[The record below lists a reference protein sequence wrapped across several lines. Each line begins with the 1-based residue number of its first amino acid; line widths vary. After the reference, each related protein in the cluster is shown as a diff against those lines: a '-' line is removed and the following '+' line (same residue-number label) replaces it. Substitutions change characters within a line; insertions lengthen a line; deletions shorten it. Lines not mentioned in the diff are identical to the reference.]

1 MTSAQQRR
9 EGVRFLQRRGISQ
22 RRGCALLHLARSSCR
37 TPVRSDPNQELR
49 QSLHR
54 IGIQHPCYG
63 YRRAWALLR
72 RGQESLNRKRIH
84 RLWKEERLTL
94 ARRKPRK
101 RNHPVTPYPLQATSP
116 YHVWTYDFLFD
127 RTREGRSVKILT
139 IVDEF
144 SKEALA
150 IRVGRSLPAAAVV
163 ETIQGLFR
171 SHGTPRYLRS
181 DNGPEFIARRMQLFL
196 STQQVQTKYIA
207 PGCPWQNAYGE
218 SFNEKLRTECLN
230 REIFASLAEAQ
241 WLVECWRRQY
251 NQDRPHSSLD
261 YLTPHEFLLQW
272 NLNHPGRKQPL
283 PAVEILRS
291 SGYTSGQ
298 ICSD

>member
-1 MTSAQQRR
+1 MTGAQQRR
-9 EGVRFLQRRGISQ
+9 EGVRFLQQRGIPQ
-22 RRGCALLHLARSSCR
+22 RRGCALLHLARSGCR
-37 TPVRSDPNQELR
+37 TPVRSDPNQALR

-72 RGQESLNRKRIH
+72 RGQNSLNRKRIH

-101 RNHPVTPYPLQATSP
+101 RTHLSTPFPLQATSP
-116 YHVWTYDFLFD
+116 DHVWTYDFLFD
-127 RTREGRSVKILT
+127 RTEEGRSLKILT

-150 IRVGRSLPAAAVV
+150 IRVGRSLPAAAVM
-163 ETIQGLFR
+163 ETIQALFR
-171 SHGTPRYLRS
+171 SHGIPRYLRS

-241 WLVECWRRQY
+241 WVVERWRRQY
-251 NQDRPHSSLD
+251 NQDRPHSSLN
-261 YLTPHEFLLQW
+261 YLTPCEFLLQW
-272 NLNHPGRKQPL
+272 NQNQPGRKQPL
-283 PAVEILRS
+283 PALAILSS